1 METAPI
7 SYYLFSRS
15 VAGTTAQQLIEGIH
29 SLTRGTIQGRF
40 FHFYPARKVE
50 LLKWLGGWIKK
61 GAVPI
66 ATLNLQK
73 GVKPGWTIPDAWHH
87 QMIYGV
93 SSKGVY
99 LTNPLEIVP
108 EETIMEQLT
117 SDSILLVRRQDVVN
131 RFRDWSPL
139 NDLITKKDKRWN
151 DMNVLG
157 QVVNV
162 LREACTAMYQ
172 QPPNYRA
179 QLTTHISIPAAY
191 KAGITLYVRQNT
203 EVAQELFNAP
213 ELEFK
218 D

>member
-1 METAPI
+1 MLFVQTRSKPLFDLFI
-7 SYYLFSRS
+7 S
-15 VAGTTAQQLIEGIH
+15 
-29 SLTRGTIQGRF
+29 
-40 FHFYPARKVE
+40 
-50 LLKWLGGWIKK
+50 
-61 GAVPI
+61 
-66 ATLNLQK
+66 
-73 GVKPGWTIPDAWHH
+73 
-87 QMIYGV
+87 
-93 SSKGVY
+93 
-99 LTNPLEIVP
+99 
-108 EETIMEQLT
+108 
-117 SDSILLVRRQDVVN
+117 
-131 RFRDWSPL
+131 
-139 NDLITKKDKRWN
+139 
-151 DMNVLG
+151 G

>member
-1 METAPI
+1 MLSYKSFKQCYLYRLGVWSVWSLI
-7 SYYLFSRS
+7 S
-15 VAGTTAQQLIEGIH
+15 
-29 SLTRGTIQGRF
+29 
-40 FHFYPARKVE
+40 
-50 LLKWLGGWIKK
+50 
-61 GAVPI
+61 
-66 ATLNLQK
+66 
-73 GVKPGWTIPDAWHH
+73 
-87 QMIYGV
+87 
-93 SSKGVY
+93 
-99 LTNPLEIVP
+99 
-108 EETIMEQLT
+108 
-117 SDSILLVRRQDVVN
+117 
-131 RFRDWSPL
+131 
-139 NDLITKKDKRWN
+139 
-151 DMNVLG
+151 G

>member
-1 METAPI
+1 ML
-7 SYYLFSRS
+7 SYKSLKQCYLYR
-15 VAGTTAQQLIEGIH
+15 L
-29 SLTRGTIQGRF
+29 
-40 FHFYPARKVE
+40 
-50 LLKWLGGWIKK
+50 
-61 GAVPI
+61 
-66 ATLNLQK
+66 
-73 GVKPGWTIPDAWHH
+73 
-87 QMIYGV
+87 GV
-93 SSKGVY
+93 SPV
-99 LTNPLEIVP
+99 
-108 EETIMEQLT
+108 
-117 SDSILLVRRQDVVN
+117 
-131 RFRDWSPL
+131 WS
-139 NDLITKKDKRWN
+139 LIS
-151 DMNVLG
+151 G